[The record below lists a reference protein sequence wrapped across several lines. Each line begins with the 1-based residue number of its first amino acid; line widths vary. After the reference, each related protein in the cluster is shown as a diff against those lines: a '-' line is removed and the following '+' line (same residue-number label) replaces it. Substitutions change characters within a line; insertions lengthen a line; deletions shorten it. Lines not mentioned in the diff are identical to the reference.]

1 MKKLNILLS
10 LVIVLTSCNGTS
22 QNKLKRYNVK
32 SGIVKYTT
40 TISGKMMGSTITGS
54 GTESLFF
61 KDYGAV
67 ELKESESTKTT
78 TMKFFGRK
86 KVETAKE
93 HTINKLDNG
102 KNYLVDFK
110 TKTITE
116 NRDPAMDL
124 MKQTNTDAGE
134 AGKSMLE
141 SMGGKKVG
149 NETYKDHNCE
159 VWEFPG
165 GKQWIYKGVML
176 KLDMKVLGI
185 RNVTEATSI
194 KFNASVPSSNFK
206 LPDFPIQKAEGFI
219 GNNQFNSGLNQQD
232 TQEGMEQVSK
242 LSFDE
247 WKKLAIKDP
256 EMQGKSEKE
265 LHQIYDMI
273 KKMAKMGLGN

>member
-1 MKKLNILLS
+1 MKKINILLL
-10 LVIVLTSCNGTS
+10 LVIVLSSCNGTS

-40 TISGKMMGSTITGS
+40 TISGKMLGGTITGS

-67 ELKESESTKTT
+67 ELKEAQSTKTT

-93 HTINKLDNG
+93 HTMNKLDNG

-116 NRDPAMDL
+116 NTDPAMEM

-185 RNVTEATSI
+185 RTVTEATSI

-206 LPDFPIQKAEGFI
+206 LPDFPIQKAEGFM
-219 GNNQFNSGLNQQD
+219 GNSQFNSGLNMQG

-242 LSFDE
+242 LSFEE

-256 EMQGKSEKE
+256 EMQGKSDKE
-265 LHQIYDMI
+265 LHQIYEMI
-273 KKMAKMGLGN
+273 KKMAKMGRGN

>member
-1 MKKLNILLS
+1 M

-40 TISGKMMGSTITGS
+40 TISGKMLGGTITGS

-67 ELKESESTKTT
+67 ELKEAQSTKTT

-93 HTINKLDNG
+93 HTMNKLDNG

-116 NRDPAMDL
+116 NTDPAMEM

-185 RNVTEATSI
+185 RTVTEATSI

-206 LPDFPIQKAEGFI
+206 LPDFPIQKAEGFM
-219 GNNQFNSGLNQQD
+219 GNSQFNSGLNMQG

-242 LSFDE
+242 LSFEE

-256 EMQGKSEKE
+256 EMQGKSDKE
-265 LHQIYDMI
+265 LHQIYEMI
-273 KKMAKMGLGN
+273 KKMAKMGRGN